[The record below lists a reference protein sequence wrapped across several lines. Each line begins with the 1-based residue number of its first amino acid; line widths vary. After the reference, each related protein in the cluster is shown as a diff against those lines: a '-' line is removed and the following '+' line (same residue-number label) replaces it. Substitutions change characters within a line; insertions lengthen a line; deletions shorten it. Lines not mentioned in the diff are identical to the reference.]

1 MSLERHS
8 ARLRLNTRMISTG
21 RTGFAVF
28 AVGALL
34 GMGGCG
40 DQDSGTDGGAGGSSC
55 YGSGGQT
62 STREETE
69 SSEVSQQCQD
79 EGMTALPYAV
89 QGPGPEPDTVRM
101 VYASGGSIT
110 PCAARLEGDTLV
122 LLVLDPQIST
132 MDLRPHCAQ
141 VNLSAAGIDSV
152 EDGTSVEDLPEQD
165 RRNLENSLG
174 GECEPVPI
182 ID

>member
-1 MSLERHS
+1 M
-8 ARLRLNTRMISTG
+8 RMISTG
-21 RTGFAVF
+21 PVGFAVF

-34 GMGGCG
+34 LMTGCG
-40 DQDSGTDGGAGGSSC
+40 DEDGGSDGGPGGSGG

-62 STREETE
+62 SSTQETE
-69 SSEVSQQCQD
+69 PAEVSQQCQD
-79 EGMTALPYAV
+79 EGVTEVPYAV

-110 PCAARLEGDTLV
+110 PCAARLEEGKLV

-141 VNLSAAGIDSV
+141 VNLSAAGIESV
-152 EDGTSVEDLPEQD
+152 EDGTSAEDMPEQD
-165 RRNLENSLG
+165 RRNLEDSLQ